1 MKTALTFIL
10 AFIGLHL
17 ESTLWT
23 VIMAASVLFLVY
35 LEIKEDEAR

>member
-1 MKTALTFIL
+1 MKSALAFIL
-10 AFIGLHL
+10 GFIGLHL

-23 VIMAASVLFLVY
+23 VIMAAAMFTLVY

>member
-17 ESTLWT
+17 ESTLWSL
-23 VIMAASVLFLVY
+23 IMMFAVLFLVY